1 MSRRAA
7 VESYIAAAAAT
18 SKKDLLIADLED
30 KVIAMATG
38 AEPTPWKDTVETTGF
53 VSTIYNIME
62 DCYKVCYE
70 NSYEDS
76 DEDGVFT
83 HEEFDRI
90 GKLHSD
96 AWIRFVLYVFQYM
109 KTKKYL
115 DGDNTEWEDTAGGS
129 DEVIQDCML
138 EALITYD

>member
-7 VESYIAAAAAT
+7 AAAAAAASAAA

-30 KVIAMATG
+30 NVIAMATG
-38 AEPTPWKDTVETTGF
+38 AEPTPWKTMVETTDF
-53 VSTIYNIME
+53 VRTIYDIME

-83 HEEFDRI
+83 QEEFELI
-90 GKLHSD
+90 GALHSD
-96 AWIRFVLYVFQYM
+96 TWIRFVLYVFQHM
-109 KTKKYL
+109 KTKGDL
-115 DGDNTEWEDTAGGS
+115 DGDNTIWEDTAGGS
-129 DEVIQDCML
+129 DEIIQNCML
-138 EALITYD
+138 DALITYE

>member
-7 VESYIAAAAAT
+7 VESYIAASAAT

-38 AEPTPWKDTVETTGF
+38 AEPTPWKDTVEKTGF

-70 NSYEDS
+70 NFCEDP
-76 DEDGVFT
+76 DELGVFT
-83 HEEFDRI
+83 QEEFELI
-90 GKLHSD
+90 GALHSD
-96 AWIRFVLYVFQYM
+96 TWIRFVLYVFQHM
-109 KTKKYL
+109 KTKGDL
-115 DGDNTEWEDTAGGS
+115 DGDNTIWEDTAGGS
-129 DEVIQDCML
+129 DEVIQNCML
-138 EALITYD
+138 AALLTYR